1 MVLKAFQYR
10 LYPSKAQSEALAE
23 MLETCRHL
31 YNHSLEERRDAYER
45 EGKSL
50 NYYDQAHMLSEQ
62 RKRNPYLAKV
72 NYSAAQDVL
81 RRLDKAF
88 QAFFR
93 RAKAGGKPGY
103 PRFKA
108 KGRYDS
114 ITFPAY
120 GDGCRLKDGR
130 LYLQHVGRVKLKFHR
145 PLEGR
150 IKTVTVAR
158 KADGWYASFVCEVD
172 AVTLPPSDQACGVD
186 LGLEFFAVTSDG
198 QFFPAAKY
206 LRRAERNLKLLERQ
220 VSRRGKGSNR
230 RRKAVH
236 QLARA
241 HLQIANR
248 RKDNA
253 HKVARSLVN
262 RYGLIAVEYLR
273 VGNMLKNRHL
283 ARSISDVG
291 WNLFVNILKA
301 KAAEA
306 GRQVFEVDPRNTSQT
321 CSCCGGFVQ
330 KPLSER
336 WHSCPTCGASLH
348 RDVNAAINILH
359 RAAA

>member
-10 LYPSKAQSEALAE
+10 LYPSKAQSEALLE
-23 MLETCRHL
+23 VLETCRRL
-31 YNHSLEERRDAYER
+31 YNRSLAERRDAYEH

-50 NYYDQAHMLSEQ
+50 NYYDQANTLKDQ
-62 RKRNPYLAKV
+62 RRQNPYLARV
-72 NYSAAQDVL
+72 NYSATQDVL

-93 RAKAGGKPGY
+93 RVKAGEKPGY

-114 ITFPAY
+114 VTFPAY

-130 LYLQHVGRVKLKFHR
+130 LYLQNVGRVKLKLHR
-145 PLEGR
+145 PLTWR
-150 IKTVTVAR
+150 IKTVTVRR
-158 KADGWYASFVCEVD
+158 KADGWHAS
-172 AVTLPPSDQACGVD
+172 
-186 LGLEFFAVTSDG
+186 
-198 QFFPAAKY
+198 
-206 LRRAERNLKLLERQ
+206 Q
-220 VSRRGKGSNR
+220 VSRREKGSNR
-230 RRKAVH
+230 RGRAVR

-241 HLQIANR
+241 HLHIANQ
-248 RKDNA
+248 RKDTA
-253 HKVARSLVN
+253 HKVARSLVS
-262 RYGLIAVEYLR
+262 RYGLIAVEDLQ
-273 VGNMLKNRHL
+273 VGNMLKNHRL
-283 ARSISDVG
+283 AGSISDAG

-306 GRQVFEVDPRNTSQT
+306 GRQVVEVDPRNTSQT
-321 CSCCGGFVQ
+321 CSGCGRIVP

-336 WHSCPTCGASLH
+336 WHTCPVCGTSLH
-348 RDVNAAINILH
+348 RDVNAAINILR